1 MFKIAI
7 VVFRECVEIAL
18 LLGIIM
24 AITKRIENSRLYIIA
39 GSMLGLIGASLFAFF
54 TQYIS
59 ISYAGMGDEIFDAAV
74 ILVTVALIIWTI
86 VWMKDYESELK
97 LRFGDIS
104 SDQEKSFKN
113 KILLVLVVAST
124 ILREGTEIILLVYGI
139 SSAEKINIDN
149 YLIGL
154 GIGSLCGLVF
164 GTLIYQ
170 GLTKFAGKYIFK
182 ISFILL
188 MLIAAGFASQAAG
201 KLISADIIHSYSDQM
216 WDSSWLI
223 SDLSSTGKLLNAI
236 TGYTARPAGMQIIFY
251 AATICLVLLLSKIK
265 SKRKIYNSHN
275 KIIDNA

>member
-24 AITKRIENSRLYIIA
+24 AITKKIENSRLYIIA
-39 GSMLGLIGASLFAFF
+39 GSMIGLIGASLFAFF

-59 ISYAGMGDEIFDAAV
+59 VSFAGMGDEIFDATI
-74 ILVTVALIIWTI
+74 ILITVALIIWTI
-86 VWMKDYESELK
+86 VWMKDYESKLK
-97 LRFGDIS
+97 LKFGDIS
-104 SDQEKSFKN
+104 SDDEKSFKN
-113 KILLVLVVAST
+113 KLLLVLVVAST

-154 GIGSLCGLVF
+154 GIGALCGLFF

-201 KLISADIIHSYSDQM
+201 KLISADIIHKFSDQV

-223 SDLSSTGKLLNAI
+223 SDFSTIGKFLNAI
-236 TGYTARPAGMQIIFY
+236 TGYTAKPSGMQIIFY
-251 AATICLVLLLSKIK
+251 IATIGSVLLLSKIK
-265 SKRKIYNSHN
+265 SRRKVVNHN

>member
-24 AITKRIENSRLYIIA
+24 AITKKIENSRLYIIA

-59 ISYAGMGDEIFDAAV
+59 VSYAGMGDEIFDAIV
-74 ILVTVALIIWTI
+74 ILVTIALIIWTI
-86 VWMKDYESELK
+86 VWMKDYESKLK

-104 SDQEKSFKN
+104 SDEVKSFKN
-113 KILLVLVVAST
+113 KSLLVLVVAST

-182 ISFILL
+182 ISFVLL

-201 KLISADIIHSYSDQM
+201 KLISADIIHSYSDQV

-223 SDLSSTGKLLNAI
+223 SDLSSGGKLLNAI

-251 AATICLVLLLSKIK
+251 VATVCFILLLSKIK
-265 SKRKIYNSHN
+265 NRRKIYNSRN

>member
-1 MFKIAI
+1 MFKIAL

-24 AITKRIENSRLYIIA
+24 AITKRIENSRLYVIA

-59 ISYAGMGDEIFDAAV
+59 ISFAGMGDEIFDAAI
-74 ILVTVALIIWTI
+74 ILITVALIIWTI
-86 VWMKDYESELK
+86 VWMRDYESKLK
-97 LRFGDIS
+97 MTFGDIS
-104 SDQEKSFKN
+104 TDEEKSFRN
-113 KILLVLVVAST
+113 KLLLVLVVAST

-154 GIGSLCGLVF
+154 GIGALCGLFF

-201 KLISADIIHSYSDQM
+201 KLISADIIHSFSDQV
-216 WDSSWLI
+216 WDSSWLV
-223 SDLSSTGKLLNAI
+223 SDFSTIGKFLNAT
-236 TGYTARPAGMQIIFY
+236 TGYTAKPTGMQIIFY
-251 AATICLVLLLSKIK
+251 IATIGSVLLLSKV
-265 SKRKIYNSHN
+265 KRKRKTVTYN